1 MNIYSELTY
10 NQKVGLNVR
19 IQRIK
24 QDKTRKCLARSLHYC
39 SKWMASVESGDRA
52 LKVDEIAIIAELLE
66 CKVDLLYPATSWRS
80 SIYSLLEYNEKVGWH
95 VRLRR
100 ELLNL
105 SRISLG
111 ECLSLNNYESVLDIE
126 HGRRSLNAE
135 ELEAIAD
142 FLQCDHTYLLP

>member
-1 MNIYSELTY
+1 MNIYHSLTY

-24 QDKTRKCLARSLHYC
+24 QDKTRKWLARSLHYC

-52 LKVDEIAIIAELLE
+52 LKVNEIAIIAELLG

-80 SIYSLLEYNEKVGWH
+80 SIYSLLEYDKKVGWH

-100 ELLNL
+100 ESLNL
-105 SRISLG
+105 SRINLG
-111 ECLSLNNYESVLDIE
+111 ECLGLNNYESVLDIE

-142 FLQCDHTYLLP
+142 FLQCDRTYLLP